1 MMHGDKVENYSCKII
16 YPTYLRIIIKY
27 IEYVNTIRQ
36 IKRVIEKK
44 KGKTELNL
52 CKIKSIEEFGQELG

>member
-1 MMHGDKVENYSCKII
+1 MMHGDKVENYSSKII

-44 KGKTELNL
+44 KEKLN
-52 CKIKSIEEFGQELG
+52 STSAR